1 MGTSGDRSFW
11 GESEHSVDDKGRL
24 ILPKEYRAMLGDECV
39 LARGPDHV
47 VLIFGSAVWSQ
58 LETRLYGDV
67 LGSPSRI
74 MQRLFS
80 SRQAVRI
87 DARARISIP
96 KVLRDWAGIEVND
109 RIVLLG
115 QGQSI
120 EVWSHKNWAE
130 YQKTFTAANTLE
142 AASQMGLGDL
152 FKL

>member
-1 MGTSGDRSFW
+1 MGASGDRSFW
-11 GESEHSVDDKGRL
+11 GESEHSLDDKGRL
-24 ILPKEYRAMLGDECV
+24 ILPKEYRALMGEECV

-47 VLIFGSAVWSQ
+47 VLIFGAAVWSQ

-80 SRQAVRI
+80 SRQAVKI
-87 DARARISIP
+87 DVRGRISIP
-96 KVLRDWAGIEVND
+96 KVLRDWADIELSGSV
-109 RIVLLG
+109 VLLG

-120 EVWSHKNWAE
+120 EVWSKRNWDD
-130 YQKTFTAANTLE
+130 YQTTFTAANTLE
-142 AASQMGLGDL
+142 AAAQMGLGDL